1 MVSFI
6 CFDFYDFFVRPIW
19 EMVVERPLPFSSLVL
34 PPPPAATVTID
45 PTQID
50 IVPLLLRLPTRI
62 NLPGEIFLNIALHFS
77 PFFRKEKKRNMC
89 NFLFPTY
96 YYELFLLDFIL
107 STHSSFPLL
116 NFLSRRLRLGRRVT
130 KNLADVS

>member
-50 IVPLLLRLPTRI
+50 IVPSTTTTYAYKSSRRNFP
-62 NLPGEIFLNIALHFS
+62 EYCS
-77 PFFRKEKKRNMC
+77 PFFSLFSKGEKKRNMC

-96 YYELFLLDFIL
+96 YYELFLPDFVL